1 MNQFVMLVDYVDP
14 SLHGFQSGVQ
24 EQELLSRKSSASSTA
39 SLDRHEIRWVK
50 EYMAYSCSDG
60 SEICNVCPRWGI
72 CFHNNVK
79 KCMFLFL
86 YTIHT
91 IKIHIQYCMT
101 DIDKIQ
107 LRFMQKRTKSA
118 MV

>member
-50 EYMAYSCSDG
+50 EYMAYSCLEGPAPPPHSTDTRSGG
-60 SEICNVCPRWGI
+60 S
-72 CFHNNVK
+72 
-79 KCMFLFL
+79 
-86 YTIHT
+86 
-91 IKIHIQYCMT
+91 
-101 DIDKIQ
+101 
-107 LRFMQKRTKSA
+107 
-118 MV
+118 